1 MTSSDTQG
9 DNGATTQ
16 SGDVLCF
23 EDINNNSYNSND
35 KTKMMTSS
43 DKKGAKGDNGANT
56 TKKEFTQ
63 LSKKFLCKCGKT
75 FSHRQNLHVH
85 KKKNCKLLYASQT
98 TKNDVPLT
106 STELLAFCSK
116 TITDTVLEQT
126 SVLFKSLTTNTNYIQ
141 NNTNNFENAN
151 NDNST
156 LTNTNNNNNSHN
168 KTFNLQ
174 FFLTHTCKDAMNISD
189 FINSIDLQVNDFEE
203 VGEKGFVNGISSIII
218 KKLNALDE
226 HMRPVH
232 CSDLKRE
239 SVYIKENNQWKKDT
253 NNNEGLK
260 KVIKAVAYKNTA
272 LSPAFKAKY
281 PDYGISTSKSSDRY
295 NRAMIESHGGSG
307 NNDET
312 NLDKIVKRI
321 TKEILI
327 SKE

>member
-1 MTSSDTQG
+1 MQGFFQCKICAFKSSRKSNFDTHLLTLKHKIRSDTNEKNANIKFFACECSRSYKHQSSLWNHRKLCSYKE
-9 DNGATTQ
+9 DSQNEQNNNLHSNTLSQSEMFKQFTQ
-16 SGDVLCF
+16 MVKEIVVEQTVALSNHVSHSNQTQF
-23 EDINNNSYNSND
+23 NINN
-35 KTKMMTSS
+35 
-43 DKKGAKGDNGANT
+43 
-56 TKKEFTQ
+56 
-63 LSKKFLCKCGKT
+63 
-75 FSHRQNLHVH
+75 H
-85 KKKNCKLLYASQT
+85 
-98 TKNDVPLT
+98 
-106 STELLAFCSK
+106 
-116 TITDTVLEQT
+116 
-126 SVLFKSLTTNTNYIQ
+126 
-141 NNTNNFENAN
+141 
-151 NDNST
+151 NST